1 MRYRTTKKRRIAA
14 VLAAAV
20 LCAPLA
26 ACSALGGAASS
37 SDMPM
42 MAPSVDASGAS
53 GAAESMVRD
62 GVSLDGRSTIDLAST
77 AAQGAA
83 RSIISTGG
91 ITLEVQQTK
100 DAVEAVREI
109 AAKLGGYV
117 ESQTVSSSYGESAS
131 LALRVPAARFD
142 EAFAQLGGI
151 GKVLD
156 ENRSSSDVTA
166 QHVDLQA
173 RVEALEASIE
183 RLTELMSGA
192 ASTGEL
198 IEAESALTQRQA
210 ELDGLQAQLTSLEG
224 QIGEATIWVSL
235 TTERVLPAGGPSN
248 FWEGLLAGLNS
259 ITVAGAGLLVVL
271 GVLLP
276 WLVIAGVVAF
286 AIVWI
291 VRSRRKAK
299 LRRAQ
304 AALPSQHAATEHPL
318 PEQQAPQPEVTP
330 GA

>member
-1 MRYRTTKKRRIAA
+1 MRYGTTRKRRVVA
-14 VLAAAV
+14 VLASAL

-26 ACSALGGAASS
+26 ACSALGGAASN
-37 SDMPM
+37 DMPM
-42 MAPSVDASGAS
+42 MAPSSDASSAV
-53 GAAESMVRD
+53 ESMVGE
-62 GVSLDGRSTIDLAST
+62 GVVLDGRSASEVSSPV
-77 AAQGAA
+77 AHDAG

-91 ITLEVQQTK
+91 ITLEVQQTE

-109 AAKLGGYV
+109 AAELGGYV
-117 ESQTVSSSYGESAS
+117 ESQTVSTSHGESAS
-131 LALRVPAARFD
+131 LALRVPTARFD
-142 EAFAQLGGI
+142 EAFATLGGI

-156 ENRSSSDVTA
+156 ENRSSSDVTS

-173 RVEALEASIE
+173 RVEALEASID

-192 ASTGEL
+192 ATTGEL

-224 QIGEATIWVSL
+224 QIDEATIWVSL

-248 FWEGLLAGLNS
+248 FWEGLLAGFNS
-259 ITVAGAGLLVVL
+259 ITVAGAGLLVLL

-276 WLVIAGVVAF
+276 WLVIAGVIAF

-291 VRSRRKAK
+291 VRSRRKSK
-299 LRRAQ
+299 QRRAQ
-304 AALPSQHAATEHPL
+304 DATQPTQA
-318 PEQQAPQPEVTP
+318 PAEQQAPLPEVTP